1 MSNMFNRRNFLQ
13 TAAVGSAALAAGV
26 RGAEQQSAAP
36 GGAMAK
42 IVVGVMGMGGRGVE
56 LARQF
61 QQQPNTEVAYVCCA
75 DRRRMEGAADAI
87 EKLSGRRPKT
97 VVDFRRILDDKS
109 VDVLVCAA
117 CDHWHAPAT
126 IMACAAG
133 KHVYVEKPCCH
144 NPREGELQIEA
155 ARKYRRVVQVG
166 TQRRSWPAMI
176 AAMEKLRE
184 GAIGRVIFSRS
195 WYNNVRGSIGRGKPA
210 PVPDWLDW
218 ELWQGPA
225 PRRPY
230 RDNIVHYNWH
240 WFWHWG
246 TGEIGNNGVHG
257 IDLSRWGLGVDFPVH
272 VSSGG
277 GRYRW
282 DDDCETPD
290 TQVVTF
296 DFGDRMIVWECRNWH
311 PRGPEGEPFG
321 AIFYGEQGTLALSG
335 GGYKIFDLKNK
346 LVEEK
351 SAPGGDAQHIA
362 NFLAAIREGTAANAS
377 IEVHYPSTL
386 LCLLGAI
393 AHRTGRSLKCDPKT
407 GRILG
412 DPEAA
417 ALWSRQYEPGWE
429 PKV

>member
-1 MSNMFNRRNFLQ
+1 MRHGLSRRSFLRSAAAFSTG
-13 TAAVGSAALAAGV
+13 TALAPALAANDKIQMGWIGTGS
-26 RGAEQQSAAP
+26 RGHYLLERFYVGKSDRAAVVTALCDAYD
-36 GGAMAK
+36 GWLARAK
-42 IVVGVMGMGGRGVE
+42 DRVQTMGG
-56 LARQF
+56 
-61 QQQPNTEVAYVCCA
+61 NT
-75 DRRRMEGAADAI
+75 
-87 EKLSGRRPKT
+87 PKT
-97 VVDFRRILDDKS
+97 TKNYRELLADPSIDAVVIATPEHLHHQMA
-109 VDVLVCAA
+109 VDALK
-117 CDHWHAPAT
+117 
-126 IMACAAG
+126 AG
-133 KHVYVEKPCCH
+133 KHIYIEKPLAQTI
-144 NPREGELQIEA
+144 EKGEEIVKLVQA
-155 ARKYRRVVQVG
+155 TGKVVQVG
-166 TQRRSWPAMI
+166 TQRRSWPGVI
-176 AAMEKLRE
+176 AAVEKLRQ

-195 WYNNVRGSIGRGKPA
+195 WYNNMRGSIGRGKPA

-230 RDNIVHYNWH
+230 RDNVVHYNWH

-277 GRYRW
+277 GRWRW

-290 TQVVTF
+290 TQVVSF

-311 PRGPEGEPFG
+311 PRGPEGEGFG

-351 SAPGGDAQHIA
+351 SGPGGDAQHIA
-362 NFLAAIREGTAANAS
+362 NFLAAIRDGATANAS

-393 AHRTGRSLKCDPKT
+393 AHRTRRSLKCDPKT
-407 GRILG
+407 GRILD